1 MPEEE
6 PPWQADQDLGRDSD
20 PVPLGLDGTLAA
32 SAAEAAVLTVGGMI
46 QQICTT
52 QGSLGLQGIQF
63 SLTEKPGNISD
74 QHKVG
79 RHLHKGA

>member
-20 PVPLGLDGTLAA
+20 AVPLGLDGMLAA
-32 SAAEAAVLTVGGMI
+32 SAPEAAVLTVGGMI

-52 QGSLGLQGIQF
+52 
-63 SLTEKPGNISD
+63 
-74 QHKVG
+74 G
-79 RHLHKGA
+79 RPELWKNLPTGEMCQVFVLRR